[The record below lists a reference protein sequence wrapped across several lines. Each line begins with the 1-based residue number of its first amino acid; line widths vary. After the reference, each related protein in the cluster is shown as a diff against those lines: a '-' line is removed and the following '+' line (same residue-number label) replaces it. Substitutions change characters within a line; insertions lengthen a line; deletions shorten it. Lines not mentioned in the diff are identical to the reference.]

1 MNGPGRGFGRGRP
14 SAPRLTPF
22 DFAPPLTRRRP
33 STPRRLRRRY
43 AQDARPRT
51 IRSRTPRRKPHR
63 VADRAITTR
72 VGRKTLGDS
81 GWGDIGTCADFSHM
95 CAPAASIAG
104 MQTPV
109 RILVVDDAEP
119 VRKIL
124 VQTLRAM
131 GFDPSQ
137 ADSGPAALRLVLT
150 APPDVA
156 IVDQWM
162 PDMTGAE
169 LVRLMRSSTDARIRS
184 IRNHRSLWPS
194 GQRAW
199 LLAAGALTFLPKPF
213 RIAQLTAALRLALE
227 PAAPAAS
234 SAA

>member
-1 MNGPGRGFGRGRP
+1 
-14 SAPRLTPF
+14 
-22 DFAPPLTRRRP
+22 
-33 STPRRLRRRY
+33 
-43 AQDARPRT
+43 
-51 IRSRTPRRKPHR
+51 
-63 VADRAITTR
+63 
-72 VGRKTLGDS
+72 
-81 GWGDIGTCADFSHM
+81 
-95 CAPAASIAG
+95 

-156 IVDQWM
+156 IVDQRM

-184 IRNHRSLWPS
+184 IAIIGLSALVRAASVSYSRLVPSRSFRSPS
-194 GQRAW
+194 ASPSSPPPYDSPWSPSPGR
-199 LLAAGALTFLPKPF
+199 LVSG
-213 RIAQLTAALRLALE
+213 LRGRETIPE
-227 PAAPAAS
+227 PARRTLPACVPRLRS
-234 SAA
+234 RSRLEHDLRSG

>member
-1 MNGPGRGFGRGRP
+1 
-14 SAPRLTPF
+14 
-22 DFAPPLTRRRP
+22 
-33 STPRRLRRRY
+33 
-43 AQDARPRT
+43 
-51 IRSRTPRRKPHR
+51 
-63 VADRAITTR
+63 
-72 VGRKTLGDS
+72 
-81 GWGDIGTCADFSHM
+81 
-95 CAPAASIAG
+95 
-104 MQTPV
+104 MQRPV

-131 GFDPSQ
+131 GFEPSQ
-137 ADSGPAALRLVLT
+137 ADSGPAALRLALA

-169 LVRLMRSSTDARIRS
+169 LVRLMRSSSDARVRS
-184 IRNHRSLWPS
+184 IAIIGLS
-194 GQRAW
+194 GRAGSERE

-227 PAAPAAS
+227 PVAPAAS

>member
-1 MNGPGRGFGRGRP
+1 
-14 SAPRLTPF
+14 
-22 DFAPPLTRRRP
+22 
-33 STPRRLRRRY
+33 
-43 AQDARPRT
+43 
-51 IRSRTPRRKPHR
+51 
-63 VADRAITTR
+63 
-72 VGRKTLGDS
+72 
-81 GWGDIGTCADFSHM
+81 
-95 CAPAASIAG
+95 
-104 MQTPV
+104 MQRPV

-131 GFDPSQ
+131 GFEPSQ
-137 ADSGPAALRLVLT
+137 ADSGPAALGLALA

-169 LVRLMRSSTDARIRS
+169 LVGILRNSADARLRS
-184 IRNHRSLWPS
+184 IAIIGLS
-194 GQRAW
+194 GRPGSERE

-213 RIAQLTAALRLALE
+213 RIVQLSAALRLALE
-227 PAAPAAS
+227 PVVPVTS

>member
-1 MNGPGRGFGRGRP
+1 
-14 SAPRLTPF
+14 
-22 DFAPPLTRRRP
+22 
-33 STPRRLRRRY
+33 
-43 AQDARPRT
+43 
-51 IRSRTPRRKPHR
+51 
-63 VADRAITTR
+63 
-72 VGRKTLGDS
+72 
-81 GWGDIGTCADFSHM
+81 
-95 CAPAASIAG
+95 

-131 GFDPSQ
+131 GFEPSQ
-137 ADSGPAALRLVLT
+137 AESGPAALHLALA

-169 LVRLMRSSTDARIRS
+169 LVRILRNSTDARVRS
-184 IRNHRSLWPS
+184 IAIIGLS
-194 GQRAW
+194 GRPGSERE

-213 RIAQLTAALRLALE
+213 RLVQLTAALRLALE
-227 PAAPAAS
+227 PAIPATS

>member
-1 MNGPGRGFGRGRP
+1 
-14 SAPRLTPF
+14 
-22 DFAPPLTRRRP
+22 
-33 STPRRLRRRY
+33 
-43 AQDARPRT
+43 
-51 IRSRTPRRKPHR
+51 
-63 VADRAITTR
+63 
-72 VGRKTLGDS
+72 
-81 GWGDIGTCADFSHM
+81 
-95 CAPAASIAG
+95 

-124 VQTLRAM
+124 IQTLRAM
-131 GFDPSQ
+131 GFEPSQ
-137 ADSGPAALRLVLT
+137 ADSGPAALRLVLA

-169 LVRLMRSSTDARIRS
+169 LVRLMRSSADARIRS
-184 IRNHRSLWPS
+184 IAVIGLS
-194 GQRAW
+194 GRPGSERE

-227 PAAPAAS
+227 PVAPAAS

>member
-1 MNGPGRGFGRGRP
+1 
-14 SAPRLTPF
+14 
-22 DFAPPLTRRRP
+22 
-33 STPRRLRRRY
+33 
-43 AQDARPRT
+43 
-51 IRSRTPRRKPHR
+51 
-63 VADRAITTR
+63 
-72 VGRKTLGDS
+72 
-81 GWGDIGTCADFSHM
+81 
-95 CAPAASIAG
+95 

-137 ADSGPAALRLVLT
+137 ADSGPAALRLVLA

-184 IRNHRSLWPS
+184 IAIIGLS
-194 GQRAW
+194 GRPGSERE

>member
-1 MNGPGRGFGRGRP
+1 
-14 SAPRLTPF
+14 
-22 DFAPPLTRRRP
+22 
-33 STPRRLRRRY
+33 
-43 AQDARPRT
+43 
-51 IRSRTPRRKPHR
+51 
-63 VADRAITTR
+63 
-72 VGRKTLGDS
+72 
-81 GWGDIGTCADFSHM
+81 
-95 CAPAASIAG
+95 
-104 MQTPV
+104 MQRPV

-131 GFDPSQ
+131 GFEPSQ
-137 ADSGPAALRLVLT
+137 ADSGPAALRLALA

-169 LVRLMRSSTDARIRS
+169 LVRLMRSSSDARIRS
-184 IRNHRSLWPS
+184 IAIIGLS
-194 GQRAW
+194 GRAGSERE

-213 RIAQLTAALRLALE
+213 RIVQLTAALRLALE
-227 PAAPAAS
+227 PVAPAAAS

>member
-1 MNGPGRGFGRGRP
+1 
-14 SAPRLTPF
+14 
-22 DFAPPLTRRRP
+22 
-33 STPRRLRRRY
+33 
-43 AQDARPRT
+43 
-51 IRSRTPRRKPHR
+51 
-63 VADRAITTR
+63 
-72 VGRKTLGDS
+72 
-81 GWGDIGTCADFSHM
+81 
-95 CAPAASIAG
+95 

-131 GFDPSQ
+131 GFEALQ
-137 ADSGPAALRLVLT
+137 ADSGPAALLHVL
-150 APPDVA
+150 ASPPDVA

-169 LVRLMRSSTDARIRS
+169 LVRLMRGSLDPRVRS
-184 IRNHRSLWPS
+184 IAVIGLS
-194 GQRAW
+194 GRPGSERE

-213 RIAQLTAALRLALE
+213 RIAQLAAALRLAVD
-227 PAAPAAS
+227 PAVPATS